1 MSSFTDLGLRAELL
15 QAVSS
20 LGFEQ
25 ATPVQAETIPILL
38 NAKGQ
43 TDMVALAQTGT
54 GKTAAFGLPLL
65 HMLLEDGEPSAKN
78 RPKALILAP
87 TRELCVQISAEME
100 KYAAETG
107 LRILAVYG
115 GSSMRTQVTALKRGV
130 DVLMATPGRLLDL
143 NRQGQVLFDDLQ
155 YIVLDEADEMLN
167 MGFWDDVQEVLK
179 QAPEGRNIWCFSA
192 TLPKPIDAMTKTL
205 MNNPVRVQIGQR
217 NSGTATITHTVF
229 VVPKEH
235 RYSGLR
241 RLLDSAPG
249 LYGMIFCRTKI
260 ETQELSDRLVA
271 EGYTASAL
279 HGDLSQ
285 QQRDLV
291 MQSFRHKRV
300 KLLVCT
306 DVAARGIDVQDLS
319 HVIHFGFPND
329 TESYTHRSGRT
340 GRAGK
345 SGQSWSLIN
354 PMERRKIA
362 YIQKSIQREML
373 QSQLPT
379 RDEVLAR
386 QVNYFAEEFAAHPEA
401 PENIKPLI
409 EAIMPQFE
417 HLTSRE
423 LIERFFAAEL
433 HELVQHYVMEQ
444 QEIPS
449 VRAQKERRERGDD
462 FEERGPK
469 RARNMDAP
477 VEQRFFINVGTAQ
490 GFSWFS
496 LKDFL
501 RETVRLGENDVQG
514 VNCEDAH
521 SYFNVPESRVADVR
535 TALEGSLIQG
545 VEVKLDAVEDQVG
558 RFERAQGPRNDRF
571 GGGRPQGKF
580 GDRGGRGGYQG
591 GGGGGYQGGGGGGFR
606 DRGGDRGGYQGG
618 GGGGYQGGG
627 GGGFRD
633 RGGYQG
639 GGGGGGFRDRGG
651 YQGGGG
657 GGGFRDRGGYQGG
670 AGAGSRDQGADRG
683 GSAGDSAR
691 GGSWTQRQESP
702 DWAQGGGGEDR
713 ASAFNRGASD
723 SFGGA
728 SGKPRLSSGGKPSFG
743 GAKRFGGGAGG
754 SRPSFGGGAGGGSR
768 PSFGGG
774 DKPGFGGKPSGRKRL

>member
-1 MSSFTDLGLRAELL
+1 MSTFTELGLRAELL
-15 QAVSS
+15 QAIQT

-25 ATPVQAETIPILL
+25 ATPVQSETIPLL
-38 NAKGQ
+38 LGANGQ

-65 HMLLEDGEPSAKN
+65 HMLLEDGQPSAKN

-87 TRELCVQISAEME
+87 TRELCVQISTEME

-107 LRILAVYG
+107 LRMLAVYG
-115 GSSMRTQVTALKRGV
+115 GAAMRTQITAMKKGV
-130 DVLMATPGRLLDL
+130 DILMATPGRLLDL
-143 NRQGQVLFDDLQ
+143 NRQGQVLFDDLE

-205 MNNPVRVQIGQR
+205 MNDPVRVQIGQR
-217 NSGTATITHTVF
+217 NSGTTTVTHKVF

-260 ETQELSDRLVA
+260 ETQELAERLVA

-329 TESYTHRSGRT
+329 TESYNHRSGRT

-345 SGQSWSLIN
+345 SGESWALIN

-362 YIQKSIQREML
+362 FIQKMIQREMI

-386 QVNYFAEEFAAHPEA
+386 QVNHFAEEFASHPEA
-401 PENIKPLI
+401 PEVIKPLV
-409 EAIMPQFE
+409 EAVMPQFE
-417 HLTSRE
+417 HMTSRE
-423 LIERFFAAEL
+423 LIERLFAAEL
-433 HELVQHYVMEQ
+433 HELVQHYVNEQ
-444 QEIPS
+444 AEIPS
-449 VRAQKERRERGDD
+449 VRAQKERKERGEGY
-462 FEERGPK
+462 EERGTK
-469 RARNMDAP
+469 RQRGMDAP
-477 VEQRFFINVGTAQ
+477 QEQRFSINVGETH
-490 GFSWFS
+490 GFTWFA

-501 RETVRLGENDVQG
+501 RETARLGEGEVQG
-514 VNCEDAH
+514 VNCGPEQ
-521 SYFNVPESRVADVR
+521 SYFNVPLTRIDDVQM
-535 TALEGSLIQG
+535 ALNGAEIKG
-545 VEVKLDAVEDQVG
+545 VSVELEAVEDQVG
-558 RFERAQGPRNDRF
+558 RFERERGPRNDRF
-571 GGGRPQGKF
+571 GGGRPQGRY
-580 GDRGGRGGYQG
+580 GDRGGNDRGGYQG
-591 GGGGGYQGGGGGGFR
+591 GGGGYRG
-606 DRGGDRGGYQGG
+606 GGDRGGYQGG
-618 GGGGYQGGG
+618 GGGYRGGNDRG
-627 GGGFRD
+627 GND

-639 GGGGGGFRDRGG
+639 GGGGFRDRGDRGFGGGGGYRGGNDRGG
-651 YQGGGG
+651 YQGGN
-657 GGGFRDRGGYQGG
+657 DRGGYQGG
-670 AGAGSRDQGADRG
+670 DRSNQGGAGGYQGDKPRG
-683 GSAGDSAR
+683 GA
-691 GGSWTQRQESP
+691 WIQRQETP
-702 DWAQGGGGEDR
+702 DWARGNDDR
-713 ASAFNRGASD
+713 ADAFNRGASD
-723 SFGGA
+723 TSFPA
-728 SGKPRLSSGGKPSFG
+728 RKPRLSTGG
-743 GAKRFGGGAGG
+743 
-754 SRPSFGGGAGGGSR
+754 
-768 PSFGGG
+768 
-774 DKPGFGGKPSGRKRL
+774 KPGFGGKPSFGGGGKRFGGGKPGFGGGAGKPGGRKRM

>member
-1 MSSFTDLGLRAELL
+1 MSTFTELGLRAELL
-15 QAVSS
+15 QAIQT

-25 ATPVQAETIPILL
+25 ATPVQSETIPLL
-38 NAKGQ
+38 LGANGQ

-65 HMLLEDGEPSAKN
+65 HMLLEDGQPSAKN

-87 TRELCVQISAEME
+87 TRELCVQISTEME

-107 LRILAVYG
+107 LRMLAVYG
-115 GSSMRTQVTALKRGV
+115 GAAMRTQITAMKKGV
-130 DVLMATPGRLLDL
+130 DILMATPGRLLDL
-143 NRQGQVLFDDLQ
+143 NRQGQVLFDDLE

-205 MNNPVRVQIGQR
+205 MNDPVRVQIGQR
-217 NSGTATITHTVF
+217 NSGTTTVTHKVF

-260 ETQELSDRLVA
+260 ETQELAERLVA

-329 TESYTHRSGRT
+329 TESYNHRSGRT

-345 SGQSWSLIN
+345 SGESWALIN

-362 YIQKSIQREML
+362 FIQKMIQREMI

-386 QVNYFAEEFAAHPEA
+386 QVNHFAEEFASHPEA
-401 PENIKPLI
+401 PEVIKPLV
-409 EAIMPQFE
+409 EAVMPQFE
-417 HLTSRE
+417 HMTSRE

-433 HELVQHYVMEQ
+433 HELVQHYVNEQ
-444 QEIPS
+444 AEIPS
-449 VRAQKERRERGDD
+449 VRAQKERKERGEGY
-462 FEERGPK
+462 EERGTK
-469 RARNMDAP
+469 RQRGMDAP
-477 VEQRFFINVGTAQ
+477 QEQRFSINVGETH
-490 GFSWFS
+490 GFTWFA

-501 RETVRLGENDVQG
+501 RETARLGEGEVQG
-514 VNCEDAH
+514 VNCGPEQ
-521 SYFNVPESRVADVR
+521 SYFNVPLTRIDDVQM
-535 TALEGSLIQG
+535 ALNGAEIKG
-545 VEVKLDAVEDQVG
+545 VSVELEAVEDQVG
-558 RFERAQGPRNDRF
+558 RFERERGPRNDRF
-571 GGGRPQGKF
+571 GGGRPQGRY
-580 GDRGGRGGYQG
+580 GDRGGNDRGGYQG
-591 GGGGGYQGGGGGGFR
+591 GGGGYRG
-606 DRGGDRGGYQGG
+606 GGDRGGYQGG
-618 GGGGYQGGG
+618 GGGYRGGNDRG
-627 GGGFRD
+627 GND

-639 GGGGGGFRDRGG
+639 GGGGFRDRGDRGFGGGGGYRGGNDRGG
-651 YQGGGG
+651 YQGGN
-657 GGGFRDRGGYQGG
+657 DRGGYQGG
-670 AGAGSRDQGADRG
+670 DRSNQGGAGGYQGDKPRG
-683 GSAGDSAR
+683 GA
-691 GGSWTQRQESP
+691 WIQRQETP
-702 DWAQGGGGEDR
+702 DWARGNDDR
-713 ASAFNRGASD
+713 ADAFNRGASD
-723 SFGGA
+723 TSFPA
-728 SGKPRLSSGGKPSFG
+728 RKPRLSTGG
-743 GAKRFGGGAGG
+743 
-754 SRPSFGGGAGGGSR
+754 
-768 PSFGGG
+768 
-774 DKPGFGGKPSGRKRL
+774 KPGFGGKPSFGGGGKRFGGGKPGFGGGGAGKPGGRKRM

>member
-1 MSSFTDLGLRAELL
+1 MATFTELGLRPELL
-15 QAVSS
+15 QAIQS

-25 ATPVQAETIPILL
+25 ATPVQSETIPLL
-38 NAKGQ
+38 LGANGN

-65 HMLLEDGEPSAKN
+65 HMMLEDGIPSSKN

-87 TRELCVQISAEME
+87 TRELCVQISTEME

-107 LRILAVYG
+107 LRMLAVYG
-115 GSSMRTQVTALKRGV
+115 GAAIRTQVSAMKKGV
-130 DVLMATPGRLLDL
+130 DILMATPGRLLDL
-143 NRQGQVLFDDLQ
+143 NRQGQVLFDDLE
-155 YIVLDEADEMLN
+155 YIILDEADEMLN

-205 MNNPVRVQIGQR
+205 MNEPVRVQIGQR
-217 NSGTATITHTVF
+217 NSGSSTVTHKVF

-260 ETQELSDRLVA
+260 ETQELAERLVA

-285 QQRDLV
+285 QQRDIV

-329 TESYTHRSGRT
+329 TESYNHRSGRT

-345 SGQSWSLIN
+345 SGESWALIN

-362 YIQKSIQREML
+362 YIQKMIQREMI
-373 QSQLPT
+373 QSPLPT

-386 QVNYFAEEFAAHPEA
+386 QVNHFAEEFASHPEA
-401 PENIKPLI
+401 PEVIKPLV
-409 EAIMPQFE
+409 EAVMPQFE
-417 HLTSRE
+417 HMTSRE

-433 HELVQHYVMEQ
+433 HELVQHYVNEQ
-444 QEIPS
+444 AEIPS
-449 VRAQKERRERGDD
+449 VRAQKERKERGEGY
-462 FEERGPK
+462 EERGTK
-469 RARNMDAP
+469 RQRGIDAP
-477 VEQRFFINVGTAQ
+477 QEQRFSINVGEAQ
-490 GFSWFS
+490 GFTWFA

-501 RETVRLGENDVQG
+501 RETVRLGEGEVQG
-514 VNCEDAH
+514 VNCGPEV
-521 SYFNVPESRVADVR
+521 SYFNVPLTRIDDVQM
-535 TALEGSLIQG
+535 ALNGAEIKG
-545 VEVKLDAVEDQVG
+545 VSVELEAVEDQVG
-558 RFERAQGPRNDRF
+558 RFERDRGSRSDRF

-580 GDRGGRGGYQG
+580 GDRGGYRGGNDRGGYRG
-591 GGGGGYQGGGGGGFR
+591 GNDRGGFR
-606 DRGGDRGGYQGG
+606 GGSDRGGYQGG
-618 GGGGYQGGG
+618 GFRDRGDRGFGGGGY
-627 GGGFRD
+627 RDRSND

-639 GGGGGGFRDRGG
+639 GSDRGG
-651 YQGGGG
+651 YQG
-657 GGGFRDRGGYQGG
+657 DKP
-670 AGAGSRDQGADRG
+670 
-683 GSAGDSAR
+683 R
-691 GGSWTQRQESP
+691 GGSWTQRQETP
-702 DWAQGGGGEDR
+702 EWARGGDDR
-713 ASAFNRGASD
+713 ADAFNRGASD
-723 SFGGA
+723 TSFGGPQR
-728 SGKPRLSSGGKPSFG
+728 KPRLGGKPGFGGKPSFG
-743 GAKRFGGGAGG
+743 GAKRFGGG
-754 SRPSFGGGAGGGSR
+754 
-768 PSFGGG
+768 
-774 DKPGFGGKPSGRKRL
+774 KPGGRKRI

>member
-1 MSSFTDLGLRAELL
+1 MATFTELGLRPELL
-15 QAVSS
+15 QAIQA

-25 ATPVQAETIPILL
+25 ATPVQSETIPLL
-38 NAKGQ
+38 LGANGQ

-65 HMLLEDGEPSAKN
+65 HMMLEDGVPSAKN

-87 TRELCVQISAEME
+87 TRELCVQISTEME

-107 LRILAVYG
+107 LRMLAVYG
-115 GSSMRTQVTALKRGV
+115 GAAMRTQVTAMKKGV
-130 DVLMATPGRLLDL
+130 DILMATPGRLLDL
-143 NRQGQVLFDDLQ
+143 NRQGQVLFDDLE

-179 QAPEGRNIWCFSA
+179 QAPEGRSIWCFSA

-205 MNNPVRVQIGQR
+205 MNEPVRVQIGQR
-217 NSGTATITHTVF
+217 NSGTSTVTHKVF

-260 ETQELSDRLVA
+260 ETQELAERLVA

-329 TESYTHRSGRT
+329 TESYNHRSGRT

-345 SGQSWSLIN
+345 SGESWALIN

-362 YIQKSIQREML
+362 FIQKMIQREMI

-386 QVNYFAEEFAAHPEA
+386 QVNHFAEEFATHPEA
-401 PENIKPLI
+401 PEVIKPLV
-409 EAIMPQFE
+409 EAVMPQFE
-417 HLTSRE
+417 HMTSRE

-433 HELVQHYVMEQ
+433 HELVQHYVNEQ
-444 QEIPS
+444 AEVPS
-449 VRAQKERRERGDD
+449 VRPQKERKERGEGY
-462 FEERGPK
+462 EERGSK
-469 RARNMDAP
+469 RQRGMDAP
-477 VEQRFFINVGTAQ
+477 QEQRFSINVGEAQ
-490 GFSWFS
+490 GFTWFA
-496 LKDFL
+496 LKDFV
-501 RETVRLGENDVQG
+501 RETARLGEGEVQG
-514 VNCEDAH
+514 VNCGPEQ
-521 SYFNVPESRVADVR
+521 SYFNVPLTRIDDVQM
-535 TALEGSLIQG
+535 ALNGAEIKG
-545 VEVKLDAVEDQVG
+545 VTIELEAVEDQVG
-558 RFERAQGPRNDRF
+558 RFERERGPRNDRF

-580 GDRGGRGGYQG
+580 GDRGGYRSGS
-591 GGGGGYQGGGGGGFR
+591 
-606 DRGGDRGGYQGG
+606 DRGGYQGG
-618 GGGGYQGGG
+618 GGGFRDRADRGFGGG
-627 GGGFRD
+627 VGYRERSSD

-639 GGGGGGFRDRGG
+639 GG
-651 YQGGGG
+651 YQG
-657 GGGFRDRGGYQGG
+657 DKP
-670 AGAGSRDQGADRG
+670 
-683 GSAGDSAR
+683 R
-691 GGSWTQRQESP
+691 GGSWTQRQETP
-702 DWAQGGGGEDR
+702 DWARGGDDR
-713 ASAFNRGASD
+713 ADAFNRGASD
-723 SFGGA
+723 TSFNGPARKPRLGGKPGFSGKPSFGGG
-728 SGKPRLSSGGKPSFG
+728 GKRFGGGPGGKPSFG
-743 GAKRFGGGAGG
+743 GG
-754 SRPSFGGGAGGGSR
+754 
-768 PSFGGG
+768 
-774 DKPGFGGKPSGRKRL
+774 KPGGRKRM

>member
-1 MSSFTDLGLRAELL
+1 MSTFTELGLRAELL
-15 QAVSS
+15 QAIQA

-25 ATPVQAETIPILL
+25 ATPVQSETIPLL
-38 NAKGQ
+38 LGANGQ

-65 HMLLEDGEPSAKN
+65 HMLLEDGQPAAKN

-87 TRELCVQISAEME
+87 TRELCVQISTEME

-107 LRILAVYG
+107 LRMLAVYG
-115 GSSMRTQVTALKRGV
+115 GAAMRTQITAMKKGV
-130 DVLMATPGRLLDL
+130 DILMATPGRLLDL
-143 NRQGQVLFDDLQ
+143 NRQGQVLFDDLE

-205 MNNPVRVQIGQR
+205 MNEPVRVQIGQR
-217 NSGTATITHTVF
+217 NSGTITVTHKVF

-260 ETQELSDRLVA
+260 ETQELAERLVA

-329 TESYTHRSGRT
+329 TESYNHRSGRT

-345 SGQSWSLIN
+345 SGESWALIN
-354 PMERRKIA
+354 PMERRKITF
-362 YIQKSIQREML
+362 IQKMIQREML
-373 QSQLPT
+373 QSPLPT

-386 QVNYFAEEFAAHPEA
+386 QVNHFAEEFAAHPEA
-401 PENIKPLI
+401 PEVIKPLV
-409 EAIMPQFE
+409 EAVMPQFE
-417 HLTSRE
+417 HMTSRE

-433 HELVQHYVMEQ
+433 HELVQHYVNEQ
-444 QEIPS
+444 PEIPS
-449 VRAQKERRERGDD
+449 VRAQKERKERGEGY
-462 FEERGPK
+462 EERGTK
-469 RARNMDAP
+469 RQRGMDAP
-477 VEQRFFINVGTAQ
+477 QEQRFSINVGEAQ
-490 GFSWFS
+490 GFTWFA

-501 RETVRLGENDVQG
+501 RETARLGEGEVQG
-514 VNCEDAH
+514 VNCGPDL
-521 SYFNVPESRVADVR
+521 SYFNVPLTRIDDVQM
-535 TALEGSLIQG
+535 ALNGAEIKG
-545 VEVKLDAVEDQVG
+545 VSVELEAVEDQVG
-558 RFERAQGPRNDRF
+558 RFERERGPRNDRF
-571 GGGRPQGKF
+571 GGGRPQGRY
-580 GDRGGRGGYQG
+580 GDRGGNDRGGYQG
-591 GGGGGYQGGGGGGFR
+591 GGGYRG
-606 DRGGDRGGYQGG
+606 GGDRGGYQGG
-618 GGGGYQGGG
+618 GGGYRGGS
-627 GGGFRD
+627 D

-639 GGGGGGFRDRGG
+639 GGGGYRGGSDRAGYQGGGGFRDRQDRPGGFRGGNDRGG
-651 YQGGGG
+651 YQGGDRANQGG
-657 GGGFRDRGGYQGG
+657 GTGYQG
-670 AGAGSRDQGADRG
+670 DKPRG
-683 GSAGDSAR
+683 GA
-691 GGSWTQRQESP
+691 WIQRQETP
-702 DWAQGGGGEDR
+702 DWARGTDDR
-713 ASAFNRGASD
+713 ADAFNRGASD
-723 SFGGA
+723 TSFPA
-728 SGKPRLSSGGKPSFG
+728 RKPRLSTGGKPSFG
-743 GAKRFGGGAGG
+743 GGGKRFGGGPGG
-754 SRPSFGGGAGGGSR
+754 KPGFSGGAG
-768 PSFGGG
+768 
-774 DKPGFGGKPSGRKRL
+774 KPGGRKRL

>member
-1 MSSFTDLGLRAELL
+1 MSTFTELGLRAELL
-15 QAVSS
+15 QAIEA

-25 ATPVQAETIPILL
+25 ATPVQSETIPILL
-38 NAKGQ
+38 EAKGQ

-87 TRELCVQISAEME
+87 TRELCVQISTEME
-100 KYAAETG
+100 KYATETG
-107 LRILAVYG
+107 LRMLAVYG
-115 GSSMRTQVTALKRGV
+115 GAAMRTQITAMKKGV
-130 DVLMATPGRLLDL
+130 DILMATPGRLLDL
-143 NRQGQVLFDDLQ
+143 NRQGQVLFDDLE
-155 YIVLDEADEMLN
+155 YIILDEADEMLN

-205 MNNPVRVQIGQR
+205 MNEPVRVQIGQR
-217 NSGTATITHTVF
+217 NSGTATVTHTVF

-260 ETQELSDRLVA
+260 ETQELAERLVA

-345 SGQSWSLIN
+345 SGESWALIN

-362 YIQKSIQREML
+362 FIQKMIQREML
-373 QSQLPT
+373 QSPLPT

-386 QVNYFAEEFAAHPEA
+386 QVSHFAEEFAAHPEA
-401 PENIKPLI
+401 PEVIKPLV
-409 EAIMPQFE
+409 EAVMPRFE
-417 HLTSRE
+417 HMTSRE

-433 HELVQHYVMEQ
+433 HELVQHYVNEQ
-444 QEIPS
+444 AEVPS
-449 VRAQKERRERGDD
+449 VRAQKDRKERGGD
-462 FEERGPK
+462 FEDRGPK
-469 RARNMDAP
+469 RQRGMDSPA
-477 VEQRFFINVGTAQ
+477 EQRFAINIGESH
-490 GFSWFS
+490 GFTWFS

-514 VNCEDAH
+514 VNCGADQ
-521 SYFNVPESRVADVR
+521 SYFNVPESRVDDVQ
-535 TALEGSLIQG
+535 TALNGAQVKG
-545 VEVKLDAVEDQVG
+545 VEVKLDAVDDQVG
-558 RFERAQGPRNDRF
+558 RFERERGPRNDRF

-580 GDRGGRGGYQG
+580 GDRGGYQGGRGGYQG
-591 GGGGGYQGGGGGGFR
+591 GGGGGYRGSNDRGGSSDRGGYQGGGGGY
-606 DRGGDRGGYQGG
+606 RGGSSDRGGYQGG
-618 GGGGYQGGG
+618 GGGGY
-627 GGGFRD
+627 
-633 RGGYQG
+633 RGGSS
-639 GGGGGGFRDRGG
+639 
-651 YQGGGG
+651 
-657 GGGFRDRGGYQGG
+657 DRGGYQGG
-670 AGAGSRDQGADRG
+670 AGGAGYQGDKP
-683 GSAGDSAR
+683 R

-702 DWAQGGGGEDR
+702 DWARGGDDR
-713 ASAFNRGASD
+713 ADAFNRGASD
-723 SFGGA
+723 TSFGG
-728 SGKPRLSSGGKPSFG
+728 GDRKPRLSSGGKPGFG
-743 GAKRFGGGAGG
+743 GKPAFGGNRFGGGPGG
-754 SRPSFGGGAGGGSR
+754 KPSFGGG
-768 PSFGGG
+768 
-774 DKPGFGGKPSGRKRL
+774 KPGGRKRL

>member
-1 MSSFTDLGLRAELL
+1 MSTFTELGLRAELI
-15 QAVSS
+15 QAIQA

-25 ATPVQAETIPILL
+25 ATPVQSETIPLL
-38 NAKGQ
+38 LGANGQ

-65 HMLLEDGEPSAKN
+65 HMLLEDGQPSAKN

-87 TRELCVQISAEME
+87 TRELCVQISTEME

-107 LRILAVYG
+107 LRMLAVYG
-115 GSSMRTQVTALKRGV
+115 GAAMRTQITAMKKGV
-130 DVLMATPGRLLDL
+130 DILMATPGRLLDL
-143 NRQGQVLFDDLQ
+143 NRQGQVLFDDLE

-205 MNNPVRVQIGQR
+205 MNEPVRVQIGQR
-217 NSGTATITHTVF
+217 NSGTTTVTHKVF

-260 ETQELSDRLVA
+260 ETQELAERLVA

-329 TESYTHRSGRT
+329 TESYNHRSGRT

-345 SGQSWSLIN
+345 SGESWALIN

-362 YIQKSIQREML
+362 FIQKMIQREMI

-386 QVNYFAEEFAAHPEA
+386 QVNHFAEEFASHPEA
-401 PENIKPLI
+401 PEVIKPLV
-409 EAIMPQFE
+409 EAVMPQFE
-417 HLTSRE
+417 HMTSRE

-433 HELVQHYVMEQ
+433 HELVQHYVNEPA
-444 QEIPS
+444 EIPS
-449 VRAQKERRERGDD
+449 VRAQKERKERGEGY
-462 FEERGPK
+462 EERGTK
-469 RARNMDAP
+469 RQRGMDAP
-477 VEQRFFINVGTAQ
+477 QEQRFSINVGETH
-490 GFSWFS
+490 GFTWFA

-501 RETVRLGENDVQG
+501 RETARLGEGEVQG
-514 VNCEDAH
+514 VNCGPEQ
-521 SYFNVPESRVADVR
+521 SYFNVPLTRIDDVQM
-535 TALEGSLIQG
+535 ALNGAEIKG
-545 VEVKLDAVEDQVG
+545 VSVELEAVEDQVG
-558 RFERAQGPRNDRF
+558 RFERERGPRNVRF
-571 GGGRPQGKF
+571 GGGRPQGRY
-580 GDRGGRGGYQG
+580 GDRGGN
-591 GGGGGYQGGGGGGFR
+591 
-606 DRGGDRGGYQGG
+606 DRGGYQGG
-618 GGGGYQGGG
+618 GGGYRGGGDRDGYQGGGGGYRGGYQGG

-633 RGGYQG
+633 RGDRGFG
-639 GGGGGGFRDRGG
+639 GGGGYRGGNDRGG
-651 YQGGGG
+651 YQGGN
-657 GGGFRDRGGYQGG
+657 DRGGYQGG
-670 AGAGSRDQGADRG
+670 DRSNQGGAGGYQGDKPRG
-683 GSAGDSAR
+683 GA
-691 GGSWTQRQESP
+691 WIQRQETP
-702 DWAQGGGGEDR
+702 DWARGNDDR
-713 ASAFNRGASD
+713 ADAFNRGASD
-723 SFGGA
+723 TSFPA
-728 SGKPRLSSGGKPSFG
+728 RKPRLSTGG
-743 GAKRFGGGAGG
+743 
-754 SRPSFGGGAGGGSR
+754 
-768 PSFGGG
+768 
-774 DKPGFGGKPSGRKRL
+774 KPGFGGKPSFGGGAKPFGGGKPGFGGGAGKPGGRKRM

>member
-1 MSSFTDLGLRAELL
+1 MSTFTELGLRAELL
-15 QAVSS
+15 QAIQA

-25 ATPVQAETIPILL
+25 ATPVQSETIPLL
-38 NAKGQ
+38 LGANGQ

-65 HMLLEDGEPSAKN
+65 HMLLEDGQPSAKN

-87 TRELCVQISAEME
+87 TRELCVQISTEME

-107 LRILAVYG
+107 LRMLAVYG
-115 GSSMRTQVTALKRGV
+115 GAAMRTQITAMKKGV
-130 DVLMATPGRLLDL
+130 DILMATPGRLLDL
-143 NRQGQVLFDDLQ
+143 NRQGQVLFDDLE

-205 MNNPVRVQIGQR
+205 MNEPVRVQIGQR
-217 NSGTATITHTVF
+217 NSGTTTVTHKVF

-260 ETQELSDRLVA
+260 ETQELAERLVA

-329 TESYTHRSGRT
+329 TESYNHRSGRT

-345 SGQSWSLIN
+345 SGESWALIN

-362 YIQKSIQREML
+362 FIQKMIQREMI

-386 QVNYFAEEFAAHPEA
+386 QVNHFAEEFASHPEA
-401 PENIKPLI
+401 PEVIKPLV
-409 EAIMPQFE
+409 EAVMPQFE
-417 HLTSRE
+417 HMTSRE

-433 HELVQHYVMEQ
+433 HELVQHYVNEQ
-444 QEIPS
+444 AEIPS
-449 VRAQKERRERGDD
+449 VRAQKERKERGEGY
-462 FEERGPK
+462 EERGTK
-469 RARNMDAP
+469 RQRGMDAP
-477 VEQRFFINVGTAQ
+477 QEQRFSINVGEAQ
-490 GFSWFS
+490 GFTWFA

-501 RETVRLGENDVQG
+501 RETARLGEGEVQG
-514 VNCEDAH
+514 VNCGPDL
-521 SYFNVPESRVADVR
+521 SYFNVPLTRIDDVQM
-535 TALEGSLIQG
+535 ALNGA
-545 VEVKLDAVEDQVG
+545 EVKGVSVELEAVEDQVG
-558 RFERAQGPRNDRF
+558 RFERERGPRNDRF
-571 GGGRPQGKF
+571 GGGRPQGRY
-580 GDRGGRGGYQG
+580 GDRGGN
-591 GGGGGYQGGGGGGFR
+591 
-606 DRGGDRGGYQGG
+606 DRGGYQGG
-618 GGGGYQGGG
+618 GGGYRGGN
-627 GGGFRD
+627 D

-639 GGGGGGFRDRGG
+639 GDRANQGGGAG
-651 YQGGGG
+651 YQG
-657 GGGFRDRGGYQGG
+657 DKPRGG
-670 AGAGSRDQGADRG
+670 A
-683 GSAGDSAR
+683 
-691 GGSWTQRQESP
+691 WIQRQETP
-702 DWAQGGGGEDR
+702 DWARGTDDR
-713 ASAFNRGASD
+713 ADAFNRGASD
-723 SFGGA
+723 TSFPA
-728 SGKPRLSSGGKPSFG
+728 RKPRLSTGG
-743 GAKRFGGGAGG
+743 
-754 SRPSFGGGAGGGSR
+754 
-768 PSFGGG
+768 
-774 DKPGFGGKPSGRKRL
+774 KPGFGGKPSFGGGGKRFGGGPGGKPGFGGGKPGGRKRM

>member
-1 MSSFTDLGLRAELL
+1 MSTFTELGLRAELL
-15 QAVSS
+15 QAIQA

-25 ATPVQAETIPILL
+25 ATPVQSETIPLL
-38 NAKGQ
+38 LGANGQ

-65 HMLLEDGEPSAKN
+65 HMLLEDGQPSAKN

-87 TRELCVQISAEME
+87 TRELCVQISTEME

-107 LRILAVYG
+107 LRMLAVYG
-115 GSSMRTQVTALKRGV
+115 GAAMRTQITAMKKGV
-130 DVLMATPGRLLDL
+130 DILMATPGRLLDL
-143 NRQGQVLFDDLQ
+143 NRQGQVLFDDLE

-205 MNNPVRVQIGQR
+205 MNEPVRVQIGQR
-217 NSGTATITHTVF
+217 NSGTTTVTHKVF

-260 ETQELSDRLVA
+260 ETQELAERLVA

-329 TESYTHRSGRT
+329 TESYNHRSGRT

-345 SGQSWSLIN
+345 SGESWALIN

-362 YIQKSIQREML
+362 FIQKMIQREMI

-386 QVNYFAEEFAAHPEA
+386 QVNHFAEEFASHPEA
-401 PENIKPLI
+401 PEVIKPLV
-409 EAIMPQFE
+409 EAVMPQFE
-417 HLTSRE
+417 HMTSRE

-433 HELVQHYVMEQ
+433 HELVQHYVNEQ
-444 QEIPS
+444 AEIPS
-449 VRAQKERRERGDD
+449 VRAQKERKERGEGY
-462 FEERGPK
+462 EERGTK
-469 RARNMDAP
+469 RQRGMDAP
-477 VEQRFFINVGTAQ
+477 QEQRFSINVGEAQ
-490 GFSWFS
+490 GFTWFA

-501 RETVRLGENDVQG
+501 RETARLGEGEVQG
-514 VNCEDAH
+514 VNCGPDL
-521 SYFNVPESRVADVR
+521 SYFNVPLTRIDDVQM
-535 TALEGSLIQG
+535 ALNGA
-545 VEVKLDAVEDQVG
+545 EVKGVSVELEAVEDQVG
-558 RFERAQGPRNDRF
+558 RFERERGPRNDRF
-571 GGGRPQGKF
+571 GGGRPQGRY
-580 GDRGGRGGYQG
+580 GDRGGN
-591 GGGGGYQGGGGGGFR
+591 
-606 DRGGDRGGYQGG
+606 DRGGYQGG
-618 GGGGYQGGG
+618 GGGYRGSN
-627 GGGFRD
+627 D

-639 GGGGGGFRDRGG
+639 GGGGYRGGNDRGG
-651 YQGGGG
+651 YQGGDRANQGG
-657 GGGFRDRGGYQGG
+657 GAGYQG
-670 AGAGSRDQGADRG
+670 DKPRG
-683 GSAGDSAR
+683 GA
-691 GGSWTQRQESP
+691 WIQRQETP
-702 DWAQGGGGEDR
+702 DWARGTDDR
-713 ASAFNRGASD
+713 ADAFNRGASD
-723 SFGGA
+723 TSFPA
-728 SGKPRLSSGGKPSFG
+728 RKPRLSTGG
-743 GAKRFGGGAGG
+743 
-754 SRPSFGGGAGGGSR
+754 
-768 PSFGGG
+768 
-774 DKPGFGGKPSGRKRL
+774 KPGFGGKPSFGGGGKRFGGGPGGKPGFGGGKPGGRKRM

>member
-1 MSSFTDLGLRAELL
+1 MSTFTELGLRAELL
-15 QAVSS
+15 QAIQT

-25 ATPVQAETIPILL
+25 ATPVQSETIPLL
-38 NAKGQ
+38 LGANGQ

-65 HMLLEDGEPSAKN
+65 HMLLEDGQPSAKN

-87 TRELCVQISAEME
+87 TRELCVQISTEME

-107 LRILAVYG
+107 LRMLAVYG
-115 GSSMRTQVTALKRGV
+115 GAAMRTQITAMKKGV
-130 DVLMATPGRLLDL
+130 DILMATPGRLLDL
-143 NRQGQVLFDDLQ
+143 NRQGQVLFDDLE

-205 MNNPVRVQIGQR
+205 MNEPVRVQIGQR
-217 NSGTATITHTVF
+217 NSGTTTVTHKVF

-260 ETQELSDRLVA
+260 ETQELAERLVA

-329 TESYTHRSGRT
+329 TESYNHRSGRT

-345 SGQSWSLIN
+345 SGESWALIN

-362 YIQKSIQREML
+362 FIQKMIQREMI

-386 QVNYFAEEFAAHPEA
+386 QVNHFAEEFASHPEA
-401 PENIKPLI
+401 PEVIKPLV
-409 EAIMPQFE
+409 EAVMPQFE
-417 HLTSRE
+417 HMTSRE

-433 HELVQHYVMEQ
+433 HELVQHYVNEQ
-444 QEIPS
+444 AEIPS
-449 VRAQKERRERGDD
+449 VRAQKERKERGEGY
-462 FEERGPK
+462 EERGTK
-469 RARNMDAP
+469 RQRGMDAP
-477 VEQRFFINVGTAQ
+477 QEQRFSINVGETH
-490 GFSWFS
+490 GFTWFA

-501 RETVRLGENDVQG
+501 RETARLGEGEVQG
-514 VNCEDAH
+514 VNCGPEQ
-521 SYFNVPESRVADVR
+521 SYFNVPLTRIDDVQM
-535 TALEGSLIQG
+535 ALNGAEIKG
-545 VEVKLDAVEDQVG
+545 VSVELEAVEDQVG
-558 RFERAQGPRNDRF
+558 RFERERGPRNDRF
-571 GGGRPQGKF
+571 GGGRPQGRY
-580 GDRGGRGGYQG
+580 GDRGGNDRGGYQG
-591 GGGGGYQGGGGGGFR
+591 GGGGYRG
-606 DRGGDRGGYQGG
+606 GGDRGGYQGG
-618 GGGGYQGGG
+618 GGGYRGGN
-627 GGGFRD
+627 D

-639 GGGGGGFRDRGG
+639 GGGGFRDRGDRGFGGGGGYRGGNDRGG
-651 YQGGGG
+651 YQGGN
-657 GGGFRDRGGYQGG
+657 DRGGYQGG
-670 AGAGSRDQGADRG
+670 DRSNQGGAGGYQGDKPRG
-683 GSAGDSAR
+683 GA
-691 GGSWTQRQESP
+691 WIQRQETP
-702 DWAQGGGGEDR
+702 DWARGNDDR
-713 ASAFNRGASD
+713 ADAFNRGASD
-723 SFGGA
+723 TSFPA
-728 SGKPRLSSGGKPSFG
+728 RKPRLSTGG
-743 GAKRFGGGAGG
+743 
-754 SRPSFGGGAGGGSR
+754 
-768 PSFGGG
+768 
-774 DKPGFGGKPSGRKRL
+774 KPGFGGKPSFGGGGKRFGGGKPGFGGGGAGKPGGRKRM

>member
-1 MSSFTDLGLRAELL
+1 MATFTELGLRPELL
-15 QAVSS
+15 QAIQA

-25 ATPVQAETIPILL
+25 ATPVQSETIPLL
-38 NAKGQ
+38 LGANGQ

-65 HMLLEDGEPSAKN
+65 HMLLEDGQPSAKN

-87 TRELCVQISAEME
+87 TRELCVQISTEME

-107 LRILAVYG
+107 LRMLAVYG
-115 GSSMRTQVTALKRGV
+115 GAAMRTQITAMKKGV
-130 DVLMATPGRLLDL
+130 DILMATPGRLLDL
-143 NRQGQVLFDDLQ
+143 NRQGQVLFDDLE

-205 MNNPVRVQIGQR
+205 MNEPVRVQIGQR
-217 NSGTATITHTVF
+217 NSGTTTVTHKVF

-260 ETQELSDRLVA
+260 ETQELAERLVA

-329 TESYTHRSGRT
+329 TESYNHRSGRT

-345 SGQSWSLIN
+345 SGESWALIN

-362 YIQKSIQREML
+362 FIQKMIQREMI

-386 QVNYFAEEFAAHPEA
+386 QVNHFAEEFASHPEA
-401 PENIKPLI
+401 PEVIKPLV
-409 EAIMPQFE
+409 EAVMPQFE
-417 HLTSRE
+417 HMTSRE

-433 HELVQHYVMEQ
+433 HELVQHYVNEQ
-444 QEIPS
+444 AEIPS
-449 VRAQKERRERGDD
+449 VRAQKERKERGEGY
-462 FEERGPK
+462 EERGTK
-469 RARNMDAP
+469 RQRGMDAP
-477 VEQRFFINVGTAQ
+477 QEQRFSINVGEAQ
-490 GFSWFS
+490 GFTWFA

-501 RETVRLGENDVQG
+501 RETARLGEGEVQG
-514 VNCEDAH
+514 VNCGPDL
-521 SYFNVPESRVADVR
+521 SYFNVPLTRIDDVQM
-535 TALEGSLIQG
+535 ALNGA
-545 VEVKLDAVEDQVG
+545 EVKGVSVELEAVEDQVG
-558 RFERAQGPRNDRF
+558 RFERERGPRNDRF
-571 GGGRPQGKF
+571 GGGRPQGRY
-580 GDRGGRGGYQG
+580 GDRGGN
-591 GGGGGYQGGGGGGFR
+591 
-606 DRGGDRGGYQGG
+606 DRGGYQGG
-618 GGGGYQGGG
+618 GGGYRGGN
-627 GGGFRD
+627 D

-639 GGGGGGFRDRGG
+639 GGGGYRGSNDRGG

-657 GGGFRDRGGYQGG
+657 GYRGGNDRGGYQGADRANQGGG
-670 AGAGSRDQGADRG
+670 AGYQGDKPRG
-683 GSAGDSAR
+683 GA
-691 GGSWTQRQESP
+691 WIQRQETP
-702 DWAQGGGGEDR
+702 DWARGTDDR
-713 ASAFNRGASD
+713 ADAFNRGASD
-723 SFGGA
+723 TSFPA
-728 SGKPRLSSGGKPSFG
+728 RKPRLSTGG
-743 GAKRFGGGAGG
+743 
-754 SRPSFGGGAGGGSR
+754 
-768 PSFGGG
+768 
-774 DKPGFGGKPSGRKRL
+774 KPGFGGKPSFGGGGKRFGGGPGGKPGFGGGKPGGRKRM

>member
-1 MSSFTDLGLRAELL
+1 MATFTELGLRSELL
-15 QAVSS
+15 QAIQA

-25 ATPVQAETIPILL
+25 ATPVQSETIPLL
-38 NAKGQ
+38 LGANGQ

-65 HMLLEDGEPSAKN
+65 HMLLEDGQPSAKN

-87 TRELCVQISAEME
+87 TRELCVQISTEME
-100 KYAAETG
+100 KYATETG
-107 LRILAVYG
+107 LRMLAVYG
-115 GSSMRTQVTALKRGV
+115 GAAMRTQVTAMKKGV
-130 DVLMATPGRLLDL
+130 DILMATPGRLLDL
-143 NRQGQVLFDDLQ
+143 NRQGQVLFDDLE
-155 YIVLDEADEMLN
+155 YIILDEADEMLN

-205 MNNPVRVQIGQR
+205 MNEPIRVQIGQR
-217 NSGTATITHTVF
+217 NSGTTTVTHKVF

-260 ETQELSDRLVA
+260 ETQELAERLVA

-329 TESYTHRSGRT
+329 TESYNHRSGRT

-345 SGQSWSLIN
+345 SGESWALIN

-362 YIQKSIQREML
+362 FIQKMIQREML
-373 QSQLPT
+373 QCTLPT

-386 QVNYFAEEFAAHPEA
+386 QVNHFAEEFAAHPEA
-401 PENIKPLI
+401 PEVIKPLV
-409 EAIMPQFE
+409 EAVMPQFE
-417 HLTSRE
+417 HMTSRE

-433 HELVQHYVMEQ
+433 HELVQHYVNEQ
-444 QEIPS
+444 AEIPS
-449 VRAQKERRERGDD
+449 VRAQKERKERGDGGY
-462 FEERGPK
+462 EERGTK
-469 RARNMDAP
+469 RQRGMDAP
-477 VEQRFFINVGTAQ
+477 MEQRFSINVGEAQ
-490 GFSWFS
+490 GFTWFA

-501 RETVRLGENDVQG
+501 RETVRLGEGEVQG
-514 VNCEDAH
+514 VNCGPDV
-521 SYFNVPESRVADVR
+521 SYFNVPQTRVDDVQM
-535 TALEGSLIQG
+535 ALNGAQVKG
-545 VEVKLDAVEDQVG
+545 VEVELQAVEDQVG
-558 RFERAQGPRNDRF
+558 RFERDRGPRNDRF
-571 GGGRPQGKF
+571 GGGRPQGRF
-580 GDRGGRGGYQG
+580 GDRGGNDRGPRGGYQG
-591 GGGGGYQGGGGGGFR
+591 GGGGYRGGNDRGGYQGGGGGY
-606 DRGGDRGGYQGG
+606 RGGNDRGGYQGG
-618 GGGGYQGGG
+618 GGGGYRGGI
-627 GGGFRD
+627 D

-639 GGGGGGFRDRGG
+639 GGGGGYRGDDRKPYGA
-651 YQGGGG
+651 QGGGE
-657 GGGFRDRGGYQGG
+657 
-670 AGAGSRDQGADRG
+670 
-683 GSAGDSAR
+683 AR
-691 GGSWTQRQESP
+691 GGSWTQRQETP
-702 DWAQGGGGEDR
+702 DWARGNDDR
-713 ASAFNRGASD
+713 ADAFNRGASD
-723 SFGGA
+723 TGFEA
-728 SGKPRLSSGGKPSFG
+728 RKPRLSPGGKPSFG
-743 GAKRFGGGAGG
+743 GGKPGFGGGKRLGGGTPGFGGGAG
-754 SRPSFGGGAGGGSR
+754 
-768 PSFGGG
+768 
-774 DKPGFGGKPSGRKRL
+774 KPGGRKRM

>member
-1 MSSFTDLGLRAELL
+1 MSTFTELGLRAELL
-15 QAVSS
+15 QAIQA

-25 ATPVQAETIPILL
+25 VTPVQSETIPLL
-38 NAKGQ
+38 LGANGQ

-65 HMLLEDGEPSAKN
+65 HMLLEDGQPSAKN

-87 TRELCVQISAEME
+87 TRELCVQISTEME

-107 LRILAVYG
+107 LRMLAVYG
-115 GSSMRTQVTALKRGV
+115 GAAMRTQITAMKKGV
-130 DVLMATPGRLLDL
+130 DILMATPGRLLDL
-143 NRQGQVLFDDLQ
+143 NRQGQVLFDDLE

-205 MNNPVRVQIGQR
+205 MNEPVRVQIGQR
-217 NSGTATITHTVF
+217 NSGTTTVTHKVF

-260 ETQELSDRLVA
+260 ETQELAERLVA

-329 TESYTHRSGRT
+329 TESYNHRSGRT

-345 SGQSWSLIN
+345 SGESWALIN

-362 YIQKSIQREML
+362 FIQKMIQREMI

-386 QVNYFAEEFAAHPEA
+386 QVNHFAEEFASHPEA
-401 PENIKPLI
+401 PEVIKPLV
-409 EAIMPQFE
+409 EAVMPQFE
-417 HLTSRE
+417 HMTSRE

-433 HELVQHYVMEQ
+433 HELVQHYVNEQ
-444 QEIPS
+444 AEIPS
-449 VRAQKERRERGDD
+449 VRAQKERKERGEGY
-462 FEERGPK
+462 EERGTK
-469 RARNMDAP
+469 RQRGMDAP
-477 VEQRFFINVGTAQ
+477 QEQRFSINVGETH
-490 GFSWFS
+490 GFTWFA

-501 RETVRLGENDVQG
+501 RETARLGEGEVQG
-514 VNCEDAH
+514 VNCGPEQ
-521 SYFNVPESRVADVR
+521 SYFNVPLTRIDDVQM
-535 TALEGSLIQG
+535 ALNGAEIKG
-545 VEVKLDAVEDQVG
+545 VSVELEAVEDQVG
-558 RFERAQGPRNDRF
+558 RFERERGPRNDRF
-571 GGGRPQGKF
+571 GGGRPQGRY
-580 GDRGGRGGYQG
+580 GDRGGNDRGGYQG
-591 GGGGGYQGGGGGGFR
+591 GGGGYRG
-606 DRGGDRGGYQGG
+606 GGDRGGYQGG
-618 GGGGYQGGG
+618 GGGYRGGN
-627 GGGFRD
+627 D

-639 GGGGGGFRDRGG
+639 GGGGFRDRGDRGFGGGGGYRGGNDRGG
-651 YQGGGG
+651 YQGGN
-657 GGGFRDRGGYQGG
+657 DRGGYQGG
-670 AGAGSRDQGADRG
+670 DRSNQGGAGGYQGDKPRG
-683 GSAGDSAR
+683 GA
-691 GGSWTQRQESP
+691 WIQRQETP
-702 DWAQGGGGEDR
+702 DWARGNDDR
-713 ASAFNRGASD
+713 ADAFNRGASD
-723 SFGGA
+723 TSFPA
-728 SGKPRLSSGGKPSFG
+728 RKPRLSTGG
-743 GAKRFGGGAGG
+743 
-754 SRPSFGGGAGGGSR
+754 
-768 PSFGGG
+768 
-774 DKPGFGGKPSGRKRL
+774 KPGFGGKPSFGGGGKRFGGGKPGFGGGAGKPGGRKRM

>member
-260 ETQELSDRLVA
+260 ETQELSERLVA

-362 YIQKSIQREML
+362 YIQKMIQREML
-373 QSQLPT
+373 QSPLPT

-386 QVNYFAEEFAAHPEA
+386 QVNYFAEEFAA
-401 PENIKPLI
+401 
-409 EAIMPQFE
+409 
-417 HLTSRE
+417 
-423 LIERFFAAEL
+423 
-433 HELVQHYVMEQ
+433 
-444 QEIPS
+444 
-449 VRAQKERRERGDD
+449 
-462 FEERGPK
+462 
-469 RARNMDAP
+469 
-477 VEQRFFINVGTAQ
+477 
-490 GFSWFS
+490 
-496 LKDFL
+496 
-501 RETVRLGENDVQG
+501 
-514 VNCEDAH
+514 
-521 SYFNVPESRVADVR
+521 
-535 TALEGSLIQG
+535 
-545 VEVKLDAVEDQVG
+545 
-558 RFERAQGPRNDRF
+558 
-571 GGGRPQGKF
+571 
-580 GDRGGRGGYQG
+580 
-591 GGGGGYQGGGGGGFR
+591 
-606 DRGGDRGGYQGG
+606 
-618 GGGGYQGGG
+618 
-627 GGGFRD
+627 
-633 RGGYQG
+633 
-639 GGGGGGFRDRGG
+639 
-651 YQGGGG
+651 
-657 GGGFRDRGGYQGG
+657 
-670 AGAGSRDQGADRG
+670 
-683 GSAGDSAR
+683 
-691 GGSWTQRQESP
+691 
-702 DWAQGGGGEDR
+702 
-713 ASAFNRGASD
+713 
-723 SFGGA
+723 
-728 SGKPRLSSGGKPSFG
+728 
-743 GAKRFGGGAGG
+743 
-754 SRPSFGGGAGGGSR
+754 
-768 PSFGGG
+768 
-774 DKPGFGGKPSGRKRL
+774 

>member
-1 MSSFTDLGLRAELL
+1 MSTFTELGLRAELL
-15 QAVSS
+15 QAIQT

-25 ATPVQAETIPILL
+25 ATPVQSETIPLL
-38 NAKGQ
+38 LGANGQ

-65 HMLLEDGEPSAKN
+65 HMLLEDGQPSAKN

-87 TRELCVQISAEME
+87 TRELCVQISTEME

-107 LRILAVYG
+107 LRMLAVYG
-115 GSSMRTQVTALKRGV
+115 GAAMRTQITAMKKGV
-130 DVLMATPGRLLDL
+130 DILMATPGRLLDL
-143 NRQGQVLFDDLQ
+143 NRQGQVLFDDLE

-205 MNNPVRVQIGQR
+205 MNEPVRVQIGQR
-217 NSGTATITHTVF
+217 NSGTTTVTHKVF

-260 ETQELSDRLVA
+260 ETQELAERLVA

-329 TESYTHRSGRT
+329 TESYNHRSGRT

-345 SGQSWSLIN
+345 SGESWALIN

-362 YIQKSIQREML
+362 FIQKMIQREMI

-386 QVNYFAEEFAAHPEA
+386 QVNHFAEEFASHPEA
-401 PENIKPLI
+401 PEVIKPLV
-409 EAIMPQFE
+409 EAVMPQFE
-417 HLTSRE
+417 HMTSRE

-433 HELVQHYVMEQ
+433 HELVQHYVNEQ
-444 QEIPS
+444 AEIPS
-449 VRAQKERRERGDD
+449 VRAQKERKERGEGY
-462 FEERGPK
+462 EERGTK
-469 RARNMDAP
+469 RQRGMDAP
-477 VEQRFFINVGTAQ
+477 QEQRFSINVGETH
-490 GFSWFS
+490 GFTWFA

-501 RETVRLGENDVQG
+501 RETARLGEGEVQG
-514 VNCEDAH
+514 VNCGPEQ
-521 SYFNVPESRVADVR
+521 SYFNVPLTRIDDVQM
-535 TALEGSLIQG
+535 ALNGAEIKG
-545 VEVKLDAVEDQVG
+545 VSVELEAVEDQVG
-558 RFERAQGPRNDRF
+558 RFERERGPRNDRF
-571 GGGRPQGKF
+571 GGGRPQGRY
-580 GDRGGRGGYQG
+580 GDRGGNDRGGYQG
-591 GGGGGYQGGGGGGFR
+591 GGGGYRG
-606 DRGGDRGGYQGG
+606 GGDRGGYQGG
-618 GGGGYQGGG
+618 GGGYRGGNDRG
-627 GGGFRD
+627 GND

-639 GGGGGGFRDRGG
+639 GGGGFRDRGDRGFGGGGGYRGGNDRGG
-651 YQGGGG
+651 YQGGN
-657 GGGFRDRGGYQGG
+657 DRGGYQGG
-670 AGAGSRDQGADRG
+670 DRSNQGGAGGYQGDKPRG
-683 GSAGDSAR
+683 GA
-691 GGSWTQRQESP
+691 WIQRQETP
-702 DWAQGGGGEDR
+702 DWARGNDDR
-713 ASAFNRGASD
+713 ADAFNRGASD
-723 SFGGA
+723 TSFPA
-728 SGKPRLSSGGKPSFG
+728 RKPRLSTGG
-743 GAKRFGGGAGG
+743 
-754 SRPSFGGGAGGGSR
+754 
-768 PSFGGG
+768 
-774 DKPGFGGKPSGRKRL
+774 KPGFGGKPSFGGGGKRFGGGKPGFGGGAGKPGGRKRM

>member
-1 MSSFTDLGLRAELL
+1 MATFTELGLRPELL
-15 QAVSS
+15 QAIQA

-25 ATPVQAETIPILL
+25 ATPVQSETIPLL
-38 NAKGQ
+38 LGAKGQ

-65 HMLLEDGEPSAKN
+65 HMMLEDGVPSAKN

-87 TRELCVQISAEME
+87 TRELCVQISTEME

-107 LRILAVYG
+107 LRMLAVYG
-115 GSSMRTQVTALKRGV
+115 GAAMRTQVTAMKKGV
-130 DVLMATPGRLLDL
+130 DILMATPGRLLDL
-143 NRQGQVLFDDLQ
+143 NRQGQVLFDDLE
-155 YIVLDEADEMLN
+155 YIILDEADEMLN

-205 MNNPVRVQIGQR
+205 MNEPVRVQIGQR
-217 NSGTATITHTVF
+217 NSGTTTVTHKVF

-260 ETQELSDRLVA
+260 ETQELAERLVA

-329 TESYTHRSGRT
+329 TESYNHRSGRT

-345 SGQSWSLIN
+345 SGESWALIN

-362 YIQKSIQREML
+362 FIQKMIQREMI

-386 QVNYFAEEFAAHPEA
+386 QVNHFAEEFATHPEA
-401 PENIKPLI
+401 PEVIKPLV
-409 EAIMPQFE
+409 EAVMPQFE
-417 HLTSRE
+417 HMTSRE

-433 HELVQHYVMEQ
+433 HELVQHYVNEQ
-444 QEIPS
+444 AEVPS
-449 VRAQKERRERGDD
+449 VRPQKERKERGEGY
-462 FEERGPK
+462 EERGSK
-469 RARNMDAP
+469 RQRGMDAP
-477 VEQRFFINVGTAQ
+477 QEQRFSINVGETH
-490 GFSWFS
+490 GFTWFA

-501 RETVRLGENDVQG
+501 RETARLGEGEVQG
-514 VNCEDAH
+514 VNCGPEQ
-521 SYFNVPESRVADVR
+521 SYFNVPLTRIDDVQM
-535 TALEGSLIQG
+535 ALNGA
-545 VEVKLDAVEDQVG
+545 EVKGVSVELEAVEDQVG
-558 RFERAQGPRNDRF
+558 RFERERGPRNDRF

-580 GDRGGRGGYQG
+580 GDRGGYRGGSDRGGYQG
-591 GGGGGYQGGGGGGFR
+591 GGGGGYRGGNDRGGYQGGGGGGYR
-606 DRGGDRGGYQGG
+606 GGNDRGGYQGGGGGGYRGGSSDRGGYQGG

-627 GGGFRD
+627 A
-633 RGGYQG
+633 GGYQG
-639 GGGGGGFRDRGG
+639 DKN
-651 YQGGGG
+651 
-657 GGGFRDRGGYQGG
+657 
-670 AGAGSRDQGADRG
+670 
-683 GSAGDSAR
+683 R
-691 GGSWTQRQESP
+691 GGSWTQRQETP
-702 DWAQGGGGEDR
+702 DWARGGDDR
-713 ASAFNRGASD
+713 ADAFNRGASD
-723 SFGGA
+723 TSF
-728 SGKPRLSSGGKPSFG
+728 SGPDRKPRLGG
-743 GAKRFGGGAGG
+743 
-754 SRPSFGGGAGGGSR
+754 
-768 PSFGGG
+768 
-774 DKPGFGGKPSGRKRL
+774 KPGFGGKPSFGGGGKRFGGGPGGRPSFGGGKPGGRKRM

>member
-1 MSSFTDLGLRAELL
+1 MSTFTELGLRAELL
-15 QAVSS
+15 QAIQT

-25 ATPVQAETIPILL
+25 ATPVQSETIPLL
-38 NAKGQ
+38 LGANGQ

-65 HMLLEDGEPSAKN
+65 HMLLEDGQPSAKN

-87 TRELCVQISAEME
+87 TRELCVQISTEME

-107 LRILAVYG
+107 LRMLAVYG
-115 GSSMRTQVTALKRGV
+115 GAAMRTQITAMKKGV
-130 DVLMATPGRLLDL
+130 DILMATPGRLLDL
-143 NRQGQVLFDDLQ
+143 NRQGQVLFDDLE

-205 MNNPVRVQIGQR
+205 MNDPVRVQIGQR
-217 NSGTATITHTVF
+217 NSGTTTVTHKVF

-260 ETQELSDRLVA
+260 ETQELAERLVA

-329 TESYTHRSGRT
+329 TESYNHRSGRT

-345 SGQSWSLIN
+345 SGESWALIN

-362 YIQKSIQREML
+362 FIQKMIQREMI

-386 QVNYFAEEFAAHPEA
+386 QVNHFAEEFASHPEA
-401 PENIKPLI
+401 PEVIKPLV
-409 EAIMPQFE
+409 EAVMPQFE
-417 HLTSRE
+417 HMTSRE

-433 HELVQHYVMEQ
+433 HELVQHYVNEQ
-444 QEIPS
+444 AEIPS
-449 VRAQKERRERGDD
+449 VRAQKERKERGEGY
-462 FEERGPK
+462 EERGTK
-469 RARNMDAP
+469 RQRGMDAP
-477 VEQRFFINVGTAQ
+477 QEQRFSINVGETH
-490 GFSWFS
+490 GFTWFA

-501 RETVRLGENDVQG
+501 RETARLGEGEVQG
-514 VNCEDAH
+514 VNCGPEQ
-521 SYFNVPESRVADVR
+521 SYFNVPLTRIDDVQM
-535 TALEGSLIQG
+535 ALNGAEIKG
-545 VEVKLDAVEDQVG
+545 VSVELEAVEDQVG
-558 RFERAQGPRNDRF
+558 RFERERGPRNDRF
-571 GGGRPQGKF
+571 GGGRPQGRY
-580 GDRGGRGGYQG
+580 GDRGGN
-591 GGGGGYQGGGGGGFR
+591 
-606 DRGGDRGGYQGG
+606 DRGGYQGG
-618 GGGGYQGGG
+618 GGGFRDRGDRGFGGG
-627 GGGFRD
+627 GGYRGGND

-639 GGGGGGFRDRGG
+639 GNDRGG
-651 YQGGGG
+651 YQGGDRSNQGG
-657 GGGFRDRGGYQGG
+657 AGGYQG
-670 AGAGSRDQGADRG
+670 DKPRG
-683 GSAGDSAR
+683 GA
-691 GGSWTQRQESP
+691 WIQRQETP
-702 DWAQGGGGEDR
+702 DWARGNDDR
-713 ASAFNRGASD
+713 ADAFNRGASD
-723 SFGGA
+723 TSFPA
-728 SGKPRLSSGGKPSFG
+728 RKPRLSTGG
-743 GAKRFGGGAGG
+743 
-754 SRPSFGGGAGGGSR
+754 
-768 PSFGGG
+768 
-774 DKPGFGGKPSGRKRL
+774 KPGFGGKPSFGGGGKRFGGGKPGFGGGAGKPGGRKRM

>member
-1 MSSFTDLGLRAELL
+1 MSTFTELGLRAELL
-15 QAVSS
+15 QAIEA

-25 ATPVQAETIPILL
+25 ATPVQSETIPILL
-38 NAKGQ
+38 EAKGQ

-87 TRELCVQISAEME
+87 TRELCVQISTEME
-100 KYAAETG
+100 KYATETG
-107 LRILAVYG
+107 LRMLAVYG
-115 GSSMRTQVTALKRGV
+115 GAAMRTQITAMKKGV
-130 DVLMATPGRLLDL
+130 DILMATPGRLLDL
-143 NRQGQVLFDDLQ
+143 NRQGQVLFDDLE
-155 YIVLDEADEMLN
+155 YIILDEADEMLN
-167 MGFWDDVQEVLK
+167 IGFWDDVQEVLK

-205 MNNPVRVQIGQR
+205 MNEPVRVQIGQR
-217 NSGTATITHTVF
+217 NSGTATVTHTVF

-260 ETQELSDRLVA
+260 ETQELAERLVA

-345 SGQSWSLIN
+345 SGESWALIN

-362 YIQKSIQREML
+362 FIQKMIQREML
-373 QSQLPT
+373 QSPLPT

-386 QVNYFAEEFAAHPEA
+386 QVSHFAEEFAAHPEA
-401 PENIKPLI
+401 PEVIKPLV
-409 EAIMPQFE
+409 EAVMPRFE
-417 HLTSRE
+417 HMTSRE

-433 HELVQHYVMEQ
+433 HELVQHYVNEQ
-444 QEIPS
+444 AEVPS
-449 VRAQKERRERGDD
+449 VRAQKDRKERGGD
-462 FEERGPK
+462 FEDRGPK
-469 RARNMDAP
+469 RQRGMDSPA
-477 VEQRFFINVGTAQ
+477 EQRFAINIGESH
-490 GFSWFS
+490 GFTWFS

-514 VNCEDAH
+514 VNCGADQ
-521 SYFNVPESRVADVR
+521 SYFNVPESRVDDVQ
-535 TALEGSLIQG
+535 TALNGAQVKG
-545 VEVKLDAVEDQVG
+545 VEVKLDAVDDQVG
-558 RFERAQGPRNDRF
+558 RFERERGPRNDRF

-580 GDRGGRGGYQG
+580 GDRGGYQGGRGGYQG
-591 GGGGGYQGGGGGGFR
+591 GGGGGYRGSNDRGGSSDRGGYQGGGGGYRGGSSDRGGYQGGGGGGY
-606 DRGGDRGGYQGG
+606 RGGSSDRGGYQGG

-627 GGGFRD
+627 
-633 RGGYQG
+633 
-639 GGGGGGFRDRGG
+639 
-651 YQGGGG
+651 
-657 GGGFRDRGGYQGG
+657 DRGGYQGG
-670 AGAGSRDQGADRG
+670 AGGAGYQGDKP
-683 GSAGDSAR
+683 R

-702 DWAQGGGGEDR
+702 DWARGGDDR
-713 ASAFNRGASD
+713 ADAFNRGASD
-723 SFGGA
+723 TSFGG
-728 SGKPRLSSGGKPSFG
+728 GDRKPRLSSGGKP
-743 GAKRFGGGAGG
+743 
-754 SRPSFGGGAGGGSR
+754 
-768 PSFGGG
+768 
-774 DKPGFGGKPSGRKRL
+774 GFGGKPAFGGNRFGGGPGGKSSFGGGKPGGRKRL

>member
-1 MSSFTDLGLRAELL
+1 MATFTELGLRPELL
-15 QAVSS
+15 QAIQA

-25 ATPVQAETIPILL
+25 ATPVQSETIPLL
-38 NAKGQ
+38 LGANGQ

-65 HMLLEDGEPSAKN
+65 HMLLEDGQPSAKN

-87 TRELCVQISAEME
+87 TRELCVQISTEME

-107 LRILAVYG
+107 LRMLAVYG
-115 GSSMRTQVTALKRGV
+115 GAAMRTQITAMKKGV
-130 DVLMATPGRLLDL
+130 DILMATPGRLLDL
-143 NRQGQVLFDDLQ
+143 NRQGQVLFDDLE

-205 MNNPVRVQIGQR
+205 MNEPVRVQIGQR
-217 NSGTATITHTVF
+217 NSGTTTVTHKVF

-260 ETQELSDRLVA
+260 ETQELAERLVA

-329 TESYTHRSGRT
+329 TESYNHRSGRT

-345 SGQSWSLIN
+345 SGESWALIN

-362 YIQKSIQREML
+362 FIQKMIQREMI

-386 QVNYFAEEFAAHPEA
+386 QVNHFAEEFASHPEA
-401 PENIKPLI
+401 PEVIKPLV
-409 EAIMPQFE
+409 EAVMPQFE
-417 HLTSRE
+417 HMTSRE

-433 HELVQHYVMEQ
+433 HELVQHYVNEQ
-444 QEIPS
+444 AEIPS
-449 VRAQKERRERGDD
+449 VRAQKERKERGEGY
-462 FEERGPK
+462 EERGTK
-469 RARNMDAP
+469 RQRGMDAP
-477 VEQRFFINVGTAQ
+477 QEQRFSINVGEAQ
-490 GFSWFS
+490 GFTWFA

-501 RETVRLGENDVQG
+501 RETARLGEGEVQG
-514 VNCEDAH
+514 VNCGADL
-521 SYFNVPESRVADVR
+521 SYFNVPLTRIDDVQM
-535 TALEGSLIQG
+535 ALNGA
-545 VEVKLDAVEDQVG
+545 EVKGVSVELEAVEDQVG
-558 RFERAQGPRNDRF
+558 RFERERGPRNDRF
-571 GGGRPQGKF
+571 GGGRPQGRY
-580 GDRGGRGGYQG
+580 GDRGGN
-591 GGGGGYQGGGGGGFR
+591 
-606 DRGGDRGGYQGG
+606 DRGGYQGG
-618 GGGGYQGGG
+618 GGGYRGGN
-627 GGGFRD
+627 D

-639 GGGGGGFRDRGG
+639 GGGGYRGSNDRGG

-657 GGGFRDRGGYQGG
+657 GYRGGNDRGGYQGG
-670 AGAGSRDQGADRG
+670 GGGYRGGNDRG
-683 GSAGDSAR
+683 GYQGGDRANQGGGAGYQGDKPR
-691 GGSWTQRQESP
+691 GGAWIQRQETP
-702 DWAQGGGGEDR
+702 DWARGTDDR
-713 ASAFNRGASD
+713 ADAFNRGASD
-723 SFGGA
+723 TSFPA
-728 SGKPRLSSGGKPSFG
+728 RKPRLSTGG
-743 GAKRFGGGAGG
+743 
-754 SRPSFGGGAGGGSR
+754 
-768 PSFGGG
+768 
-774 DKPGFGGKPSGRKRL
+774 KPGFGGKPSFGGGGKRFGGGPGGKPGFGGGKPGGRKRM

>member
-1 MSSFTDLGLRAELL
+1 MSTFTELGLRAELL
-15 QAVSS
+15 QAIQA

-25 ATPVQAETIPILL
+25 ATPVQSETIPLL
-38 NAKGQ
+38 LGANGQ

-65 HMLLEDGEPSAKN
+65 HMLLEDGQPSAKN

-87 TRELCVQISAEME
+87 TRELCVQISTEME

-107 LRILAVYG
+107 LRMLAVYG
-115 GSSMRTQVTALKRGV
+115 GAAMRTQITAMKKGV
-130 DVLMATPGRLLDL
+130 DILMATPGRLLDL
-143 NRQGQVLFDDLQ
+143 NRQGQVLFDDLE

-205 MNNPVRVQIGQR
+205 MNEPVRVQIGQR
-217 NSGTATITHTVF
+217 NSGTTTVTHKVF

-260 ETQELSDRLVA
+260 ETQELAERLVA

-329 TESYTHRSGRT
+329 TESYNHRSGRT

-345 SGQSWSLIN
+345 SGESWALIN

-362 YIQKSIQREML
+362 FIQKMIQREMI

-386 QVNYFAEEFAAHPEA
+386 QVNHFAEEFASHPEA
-401 PENIKPLI
+401 PEVIKPLV
-409 EAIMPQFE
+409 EAVMPQFE
-417 HLTSRE
+417 HMTSRE

-433 HELVQHYVMEQ
+433 HELVQHYVNEQ
-444 QEIPS
+444 AEIPS
-449 VRAQKERRERGDD
+449 VRSQKERKERGEGY
-462 FEERGPK
+462 EERGTK
-469 RARNMDAP
+469 RQRGMDAP
-477 VEQRFFINVGTAQ
+477 QEQRFSINVGEAQ
-490 GFSWFS
+490 GFTWFA

-501 RETVRLGENDVQG
+501 RETARLGEGEVQG
-514 VNCEDAH
+514 VNCGPDL
-521 SYFNVPESRVADVR
+521 SYFNVPLTRIDDVQM
-535 TALEGSLIQG
+535 ALNGA
-545 VEVKLDAVEDQVG
+545 EVKGVSVELEAVEDQVG
-558 RFERAQGPRNDRF
+558 RFERERGPRNDRF
-571 GGGRPQGKF
+571 GGGRPQGRY
-580 GDRGGRGGYQG
+580 GDRGGNDRGGYQG
-591 GGGGGYQGGGGGGFR
+591 GGGGYRGGNDRGGYQGGGGGY
-606 DRGGDRGGYQGG
+606 RGSNDRGGYQGG
-618 GGGGYQGGG
+618 GGGGYRGGN
-627 GGGFRD
+627 D

-639 GGGGGGFRDRGG
+639 GDRANQGGGAG
-651 YQGGGG
+651 YQG
-657 GGGFRDRGGYQGG
+657 DKPRGG
-670 AGAGSRDQGADRG
+670 A
-683 GSAGDSAR
+683 
-691 GGSWTQRQESP
+691 WIQRQETP
-702 DWAQGGGGEDR
+702 DWARGTDDR
-713 ASAFNRGASD
+713 ADAFNRGASD
-723 SFGGA
+723 TSFPA
-728 SGKPRLSSGGKPSFG
+728 RKPRLSTGG
-743 GAKRFGGGAGG
+743 
-754 SRPSFGGGAGGGSR
+754 
-768 PSFGGG
+768 
-774 DKPGFGGKPSGRKRL
+774 KPGFGGKPSFGGGGKRFGGGPGGKPGFGGGKPGGRKRM

>member
-1 MSSFTDLGLRAELL
+1 MSTFTELGLRAELL
-15 QAVSS
+15 QAIQA

-25 ATPVQAETIPILL
+25 ATPVQSETIPLL
-38 NAKGQ
+38 LGANGQ

-65 HMLLEDGEPSAKN
+65 HMLLEDGQPSAKN

-87 TRELCVQISAEME
+87 TRELCVQISTEME

-107 LRILAVYG
+107 LRMLAVYG
-115 GSSMRTQVTALKRGV
+115 GAAMRTQITAMKKGV
-130 DVLMATPGRLLDL
+130 DILMATPGRLLDL
-143 NRQGQVLFDDLQ
+143 NRQGQVLFDDLE

-205 MNNPVRVQIGQR
+205 MNEPVRVQIGQR
-217 NSGTATITHTVF
+217 NSGTTTVTHKVF

-260 ETQELSDRLVA
+260 ETQELAERLVA

-329 TESYTHRSGRT
+329 TESYNHRSGRT

-345 SGQSWSLIN
+345 SGESWALIN

-362 YIQKSIQREML
+362 FIQKMIQREMI

-386 QVNYFAEEFAAHPEA
+386 QVNHFAEEFASHPEA
-401 PENIKPLI
+401 PEVIKPLV
-409 EAIMPQFE
+409 EAVMPQFE
-417 HLTSRE
+417 HMTSRE

-433 HELVQHYVMEQ
+433 HELVQHYVNEQ
-444 QEIPS
+444 AEIPS
-449 VRAQKERRERGDD
+449 VRAQKERKERGEGY
-462 FEERGPK
+462 EERGTK
-469 RARNMDAP
+469 RQRGMDAP
-477 VEQRFFINVGTAQ
+477 QEQRFSINVGEAQ
-490 GFSWFS
+490 GFTWFA

-501 RETVRLGENDVQG
+501 RETARLGEGEVQG
-514 VNCEDAH
+514 VNCGPDL
-521 SYFNVPESRVADVR
+521 SYFNVPLTRIDDVQM
-535 TALEGSLIQG
+535 ALNGA
-545 VEVKLDAVEDQVG
+545 EVKGVSVELEAVEDQVG
-558 RFERAQGPRNDRF
+558 RFERERGPRNDRF
-571 GGGRPQGKF
+571 GGGRPQGRY
-580 GDRGGRGGYQG
+580 GDRGGN
-591 GGGGGYQGGGGGGFR
+591 
-606 DRGGDRGGYQGG
+606 DRGGYQGG
-618 GGGGYQGGG
+618 GGGYRGGN
-627 GGGFRD
+627 D

-639 GGGGGGFRDRGG
+639 GGGGYRGGNDRGG

-657 GGGFRDRGGYQGG
+657 GYRGGNDRGGYQGG
-670 AGAGSRDQGADRG
+670 GGGYRGGNDRG
-683 GSAGDSAR
+683 GYQGGDRANQGGGAGYQGDKPR
-691 GGSWTQRQESP
+691 GGAWIQRQETP
-702 DWAQGGGGEDR
+702 DWARGTDDR
-713 ASAFNRGASD
+713 ADAFNRGASD
-723 SFGGA
+723 TSFPA
-728 SGKPRLSSGGKPSFG
+728 RKPRLSTGG
-743 GAKRFGGGAGG
+743 
-754 SRPSFGGGAGGGSR
+754 
-768 PSFGGG
+768 
-774 DKPGFGGKPSGRKRL
+774 KPGFGGKPSFGGGGKRFGGGPGGKPGFGGGKPGGRKRM

>member
-1 MSSFTDLGLRAELL
+1 MSTFTELGLRAELL
-15 QAVSS
+15 QAIQA

-25 ATPVQAETIPILL
+25 ATPVQSETIPLL
-38 NAKGQ
+38 LGANGQ

-65 HMLLEDGEPSAKN
+65 HMLLEDGQPSAKN

-87 TRELCVQISAEME
+87 TRELCVQISTEME

-107 LRILAVYG
+107 LRMLAVYG
-115 GSSMRTQVTALKRGV
+115 GAAMRTQITAMKKGV
-130 DVLMATPGRLLDL
+130 DILMATPGRLLDL
-143 NRQGQVLFDDLQ
+143 NRQGQVLFDDLE

-167 MGFWDDVQEVLK
+167 MGFWDDVQEVLQ

-205 MNNPVRVQIGQR
+205 MNEPVRVQIGQR
-217 NSGTATITHTVF
+217 NSGTTTVTHKVF

-260 ETQELSDRLVA
+260 ETQELAERLVA

-329 TESYTHRSGRT
+329 TESYNHRSGRT

-345 SGQSWSLIN
+345 SGESWALIN

-362 YIQKSIQREML
+362 FIQKMIQREMI

-386 QVNYFAEEFAAHPEA
+386 QVNHFAEEFASHPEA
-401 PENIKPLI
+401 PEVIKPLV
-409 EAIMPQFE
+409 EAVMPQFE
-417 HLTSRE
+417 HMTSRE

-433 HELVQHYVMEQ
+433 HELVQHYVNEQ
-444 QEIPS
+444 AEIPS
-449 VRAQKERRERGDD
+449 VRAQKERKERGEGY
-462 FEERGPK
+462 EERGTK
-469 RARNMDAP
+469 RQRGMDAP
-477 VEQRFFINVGTAQ
+477 QEQRFSINVGETH
-490 GFSWFS
+490 GFTWFA

-501 RETVRLGENDVQG
+501 RETARLGEGEVQG
-514 VNCEDAH
+514 VNCGPEQ
-521 SYFNVPESRVADVR
+521 SYFNVPLTRIDDVQM
-535 TALEGSLIQG
+535 ALNGAEIKG
-545 VEVKLDAVEDQVG
+545 VSVELEAVEDQVG
-558 RFERAQGPRNDRF
+558 RFERERGPRNDRF
-571 GGGRPQGKF
+571 GGGRPQGRY
-580 GDRGGRGGYQG
+580 GDRGGNDRGGYQG
-591 GGGGGYQGGGGGGFR
+591 GGGGYRG
-606 DRGGDRGGYQGG
+606 GGDRGGYQGG
-618 GGGGYQGGG
+618 GGGYRGGN
-627 GGGFRD
+627 D

-639 GGGGGGFRDRGG
+639 GGGGFRDRGDRGFGGGGGYRGGNDRGG
-651 YQGGGG
+651 YQGGDRSNQGG
-657 GGGFRDRGGYQGG
+657 AGGYQG
-670 AGAGSRDQGADRG
+670 DKPRG
-683 GSAGDSAR
+683 GA
-691 GGSWTQRQESP
+691 WIQRQETP
-702 DWAQGGGGEDR
+702 DWARGNDDR
-713 ASAFNRGASD
+713 ADAFNRGASD
-723 SFGGA
+723 TSFPA
-728 SGKPRLSSGGKPSFG
+728 RKPRLSTGGKSGFGGKPSFGG
-743 GAKRFGGGAGG
+743 GAKRFGGGKPG
-754 SRPSFGGGAGGGSR
+754 FGGGAG
-768 PSFGGG
+768 
-774 DKPGFGGKPSGRKRL
+774 KPGGRKRM

>member
-1 MSSFTDLGLRAELL
+1 MSTFTELGLRAELL
-15 QAVSS
+15 QAIQA

-25 ATPVQAETIPILL
+25 ATPVQSETIPLL
-38 NAKGQ
+38 LGANGQ

-65 HMLLEDGEPSAKN
+65 HMLLEDGQPSAKN

-87 TRELCVQISAEME
+87 TRELCVQISTEME

-107 LRILAVYG
+107 LRMLAVYG
-115 GSSMRTQVTALKRGV
+115 GAAMRTQITAMKKGV
-130 DVLMATPGRLLDL
+130 DILMATPGRLLDL
-143 NRQGQVLFDDLQ
+143 NRQGQVLFDDLE

-205 MNNPVRVQIGQR
+205 MNEPVRVQIGQR
-217 NSGTATITHTVF
+217 NSGTTTVTHKVF

-260 ETQELSDRLVA
+260 ETQELAERLVA

-329 TESYTHRSGRT
+329 TESYNHRSGRT

-345 SGQSWSLIN
+345 SGESWALIN

-362 YIQKSIQREML
+362 FIQKMIQREMI

-386 QVNYFAEEFAAHPEA
+386 QVNHFAEEFASHPEA
-401 PENIKPLI
+401 PEVIKPLV
-409 EAIMPQFE
+409 EAVMPQFE
-417 HLTSRE
+417 HMTSRE

-433 HELVQHYVMEQ
+433 HELVQHYVNEQ
-444 QEIPS
+444 AEIPS
-449 VRAQKERRERGDD
+449 VRAQKERKERGEGY
-462 FEERGPK
+462 EERGTK
-469 RARNMDAP
+469 RQRGMDAP
-477 VEQRFFINVGTAQ
+477 QEQRFSINVGEAQ
-490 GFSWFS
+490 GFTWFA

-501 RETVRLGENDVQG
+501 RETARLGE
-514 VNCEDAH
+514 
-521 SYFNVPESRVADVR
+521 
-535 TALEGSLIQG
+535 
-545 VEVKLDAVEDQVG
+545 
-558 RFERAQGPRNDRF
+558 
-571 GGGRPQGKF
+571 
-580 GDRGGRGGYQG
+580 
-591 GGGGGYQGGGGGGFR
+591 
-606 DRGGDRGGYQGG
+606 
-618 GGGGYQGGG
+618 
-627 GGGFRD
+627 
-633 RGGYQG
+633 
-639 GGGGGGFRDRGG
+639 
-651 YQGGGG
+651 
-657 GGGFRDRGGYQGG
+657 
-670 AGAGSRDQGADRG
+670 
-683 GSAGDSAR
+683 
-691 GGSWTQRQESP
+691 
-702 DWAQGGGGEDR
+702 
-713 ASAFNRGASD
+713 
-723 SFGGA
+723 
-728 SGKPRLSSGGKPSFG
+728 
-743 GAKRFGGGAGG
+743 
-754 SRPSFGGGAGGGSR
+754 
-768 PSFGGG
+768 
-774 DKPGFGGKPSGRKRL
+774 